1 MRDIGIIGLGA
12 MGLACANAVRHVGA
26 SVIGFE
32 QFSPGHSSGSS
43 HGETR
48 MIRRIYSEGAAFM
61 PLLDRSYDLWADLET
76 ASREALMQTTG
87 GLDIG
92 PTDSAF
98 MREARASAEQSGHRH
113 IRMDAATA
121 NDLWPALQLPGSYS
135 VLHAPESGVLMSDL
149 ANAAMAR
156 LAMND
161 GAELHHECPVQSIEV
176 QADHFQLHT
185 ATGSHAVRRIINAAG
200 PWGSQFYP
208 DLDNVLTVE
217 RQVIAYFDGPEDG
230 TPPFQKMLEDG
241 RRIYALPA
249 ATPGRWRLG
258 LYHHRAQSGPEYRDT
273 SDVDDEDRRILTDCV
288 KAVLPDCP
296 PPDRFEICRFTN
308 TRDARFIIDPTPG
321 QAGKVI
327 VAACSGHGYKFA
339 PAVGEAAVS
348 LALDL
353 PPPVDLSPFTLA
365 RQTKL

>member
-12 MGLACANAVRHVGA
+12 MGLACANAARAAGA

-32 QFSPGHSSGSS
+32 QFSLGHSSGSS

-61 PLLDRSYDLWADLET
+61 PLLDRSFDLWAKLES
-76 ASREALMQTTG
+76 ASGEPLMQTTG

-98 MREARASAEQSGHRH
+98 MREARASAGQSGHRH
-113 IRMDAATA
+113 VAMDAATA
-121 NDLWPALQLPGSYS
+121 NDVWPALQLPDNFS
-135 VLHAPESGVLMSDL
+135 VLHAPESAVLQSDM
-149 ANAAMAR
+149 ANAVMAR
-156 LAMND
+156 LAIAD
-161 GAELHHECPVQSIEV
+161 GAELHDECPVVSVETTG
-176 QADHFQLHT
+176 DHFLIQT
-185 ATGSHAVRRIINAAG
+185 ATDTHAVRRVINAAG
-200 PWGSQFYP
+200 PWGSRFSTEM
-208 DLDNVLTVE
+208 DAALTIE
-217 RQVIAYFDGPEDG
+217 RQVACYFDGPPDEV
-230 TPPFQKMLEDG
+230 PPFQRVLEDG
-241 RRIYALPA
+241 RRIYTQPA
-249 ATPGRWRLG
+249 ADPGRWKLG
-258 LYHHRAQSGPEYRDT
+258 LYGHRGQTGPEYRNT
-273 SDVDDEDRRILTDCV
+273 SEVDDEDRRILTDCV

-308 TRDARFIIDPTPG
+308 TNDAHFIIDRAPEKPG
-321 QAGKVI
+321 MVN

-339 PAVGEAAVS
+339 PAVGEAAVA

-353 PPPVDLSPFTLA
+353 PPLVDLTPFTLA